1 MDIQRIINL
10 AARIASRSDV
20 NMRVGA
26 IIWRRNRIISV
37 GWNQRKTHPQ
47 SAAKWP
53 SLHAEHHALLGCD
66 QHSLYRANIAV
77 VRITKSGLFARSR
90 PCPSC
95 YALLRMMG
103 LSRMIYIGDH
113 RRLMVESV
121 FSPMVVHNLSSM
133 TYLEQYS

>member
-1 MDIQRIINL
+1 MDIQRVITL
-10 AARIASRSDV
+10 AARVALRSQV

-26 IIWRRNRIISV
+26 IIWRRNRIISM

-66 QHSLYRANIAV
+66 HRDLHQANIAV
-77 VRITKSGLFARSR
+77 VRITRSGLFARSR

-95 YALLRMMG
+95 HALLRMMG
-103 LSRMIYIGDH
+103 LSRMVYVGDH
-113 RRLMVESV
+113 RCLVTEPV
-121 FSPMVVHNLSSM
+121 FSTQEHS
-133 TYLEQYS
+133 